1 MPPNR
6 ARRSLIHF
14 AVSCL
19 ALCAASA
26 AAAADLTVEI
36 DGLRSDKGVIM
47 LGLYDTAE
55 TFDMALKHYEQPD
68 GFIKDTGRVLGAAI
82 RVDTGI
88 RRTTLTG
95 LKPGKYAIILFHDE
109 NQDGRLDKNIFG
121 VPTEGFGFSNNV
133 LGFLSP
139 PDFEDA
145 LLTVGDDAATTRIEL
160 QY

>member
-1 MPPNR
+1 MPPSR
-6 ARRSLIHF
+6 ARQSLLNF
-14 AVSCL
+14 VVPCL
-19 ALCAASA
+19 ALGAASA

-36 DGLRSDKGVIM
+36 DGLRSDDGVIM

-55 TFDMALKHYEQPD
+55 AFDMALKHYEQPD

-95 LKPGKYAIILFHDE
+95 LKAGKYAIILFHDE
-109 NQDGRLDKNIFG
+109 NQDGRLDKNFLG

-133 LGFLSP
+133 LGFLGP

-145 LLTVGDDAATTRIEL
+145 LLTVGDAPTTTRIEL